1 MQGPNPFER
10 VKKPLIVV
18 CVGYGLLMFALF
30 ISMVAG
36 NPSVETKQQIALAG
50 IYSLL
55 WVAVHA
61 CSDPLLWLISASS
74 IMSVVSILTAIGFL
88 VSAVLLARVLST
100 SGKNNALTTRFYRVG
115 ALVAACYIVQ
125 SALWIW

>member
-1 MQGPNPFER
+1 MLSSFESTLRSLRCLQWLAVYAFAMQGPNPFER

-55 WVAVHA
+55 
-61 CSDPLLWLISASS
+61 
-74 IMSVVSILTAIGFL
+74 
-88 VSAVLLARVLST
+88 
-100 SGKNNALTTRFYRVG
+100 
-115 ALVAACYIVQ
+115 
-125 SALWIW
+125 